1 MLSNTCMI
9 SGLSHVTFAV
19 SDLERSICFYTRLV
33 GLKPLVQWDQGAYL
47 VAGNFWVSLV
57 LDRAAPEATNNSSYT
72 HVAFAVSPEEFQAL
86 RTKLVMNDA
95 EEWQLNPSPGESYY
109 FLDPDGHK
117 IEIHTRTLSDRLAS
131 LRENPKSGIV
141 WL

>member
-1 MLSNTCMI
+1 MI
-9 SGLSHVTFAV
+9 SGMSHVTFAV

-33 GLKPLVQWDQGAYL
+33 GLKPVVRWDEGAYL

-57 LDRAAPEATNNSSYT
+57 LDQAAPEATNNSSYT
-72 HVAFAVSPEEFQAL
+72 HVAFAVSPEEFHAL

-95 EEWQLNPSPGESYY
+95 EEWQLNTSPGESYY

-117 IEIHTRTLSDRLAS
+117 IEIHARTLSDRIAS
-131 LRENPKSGIV
+131 LREKPKPGMV